1 MAMLLPKWKGEKKV
15 VIDLWQ
21 WSCRKL
27 EREKFPGFKG
37 YQIAHGPWPTVR
49 LKNLTAHQVDGQLG
63 LLLLRPMGSP
73 LAKWVRPR
81 ASFYAHGYPMG

>member
-37 YQIAHGPWPTVR
+37 YQIAHGPWPDPETR
-49 LKNLTAHQVDGQLG
+49 
-63 LLLLRPMGSP
+63 RPS
-73 LAKWVRPR
+73 
-81 ASFYAHGYPMG
+81 

>member
-37 YQIAHGPWPTVR
+37 YQIAHGPWPDPETRRPTR
-49 LKNLTAHQVDGQLG
+49 L
-63 LLLLRPMGSP
+63 MGSP
-73 LAKWVRPR
+73 AR
-81 ASFYAHGYPMG
+81 YY